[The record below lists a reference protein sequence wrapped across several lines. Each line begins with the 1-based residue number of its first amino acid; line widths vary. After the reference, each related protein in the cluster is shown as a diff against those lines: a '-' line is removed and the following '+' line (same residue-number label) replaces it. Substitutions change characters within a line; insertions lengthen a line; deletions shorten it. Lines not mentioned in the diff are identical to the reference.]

1 MITSEPWEQ
10 SRKIKMDGA
19 ECTKG
24 KRVGKES
31 RRVVGRVDAADL
43 RESVGFGK
51 LLGF

>member
-1 MITSEPWEQ
+1 MITSEPWQQ

-24 KRVGKES
+24 RRVGKES
-31 RRVVGRVDAADL
+31 RIVGRVDAADL